1 MGRAGSA
8 TMRRKRAGRWDK
20 GPWGADGGAEDPR
33 GHLELVGGHNRDRG
47 RKERV
52 LFCDPVSPTICLGQ
66 GHMVVELLDTV
77 NHCLL
82 SENFFCLL
90 DGAIAQTYF
99 HRMQEFS
106 NFLKLGLGVENF
118 R

>member
-1 MGRAGSA
+1 MVPRTHVATWSVSGGITETEEGR
-8 TMRRKRAGRWDK
+8 
-20 GPWGADGGAEDPR
+20 R
-33 GHLELVGGHNRDRG
+33 GYFSVIL
-47 RKERV
+47 
-52 LFCDPVSPTICLGQ
+52 CPPTICLGQ